1 MQNNFTLTENGIN
14 SLLNISQINTEINL
28 DIYLQLI
35 QYKLLSEKHNLFQC
49 TLKDDTNI
57 YDKFILKSKK
67 ELNTNNII
75 HIIKIK
81 ITITGE
87 KKYFNCLIYENLEI
101 NVYINRL
108 NKQKYE
114 QEKKEKEQKEQKEQ
128 EELKKKKIEEE
139 VLRKKKKEEDEL
151 KKKKIEEELK
161 RKKIEEE
168 ELKKKKMEEEEELNK
183 VTKLILYN
191 RRYTAEKPRY
201 NFKWEKGN
209 LKYTNFKQKLNDIN
223 NIIEKEENNY
233 ILESDK
239 PDEKDKEK
247 DKEKEKGEDN
257 KKVEEIIEIEV
268 KVKN

>member
-1 MQNNFTLTENGIN
+1 M
-14 SLLNISQINTEINL
+14 
-28 DIYLQLI
+28 
-35 QYKLLSEKHNLFQC
+35 
-49 TLKDDTNI
+49 
-57 YDKFILKSKK
+57 
-67 ELNTNNII
+67 
-75 HIIKIK
+75 
-81 ITITGE
+81 
-87 KKYFNCLIYENLEI
+87 
-101 NVYINRL
+101 
-108 NKQKYE
+108 
-114 QEKKEKEQKEQKEQ
+114 
-128 EELKKKKIEEE
+128 
-139 VLRKKKKEEDEL
+139 
-151 KKKKIEEELK
+151 EEELK

-257 KKVEEIIEIEV
+257 KKVEEIIEIEN
-268 KVKN
+268 KEEEKQDKDENEDKKEIEDIFKGINIEELFKIN

>member
-151 KKKKIEEELK
+151 KKKKMEEELK

-168 ELKKKKMEEEEELNK
+168 EIKN
-183 VTKLILYN
+183 
-191 RRYTAEKPRY
+191 
-201 NFKWEKGN
+201 N
-209 LKYTNFKQKLNDIN
+209 L
-223 NIIEKEENNY
+223 
-233 ILESDK
+233 
-239 PDEKDKEK
+239 
-247 DKEKEKGEDN
+247 
-257 KKVEEIIEIEV
+257 
-268 KVKN
+268 

>member
-128 EELKKKKIEEE
+128 EELKKKEDRRRSIKKKEKGRRRIKKEKDG
-139 VLRKKKKEEDEL
+139 RRIKKKK
-151 KKKKIEEELK
+151 
-161 RKKIEEE
+161 
-168 ELKKKKMEEEEELNK
+168 
-183 VTKLILYN
+183 N
-191 RRYTAEKPRY
+191 RRRRIK
-201 NFKWEKGN
+201 
-209 LKYTNFKQKLNDIN
+209 
-223 NIIEKEENNY
+223 KEENGRRRR
-233 ILESDK
+233 IK
-239 PDEKDKEK
+239 
-247 DKEKEKGEDN
+247 
-257 KKVEEIIEIEV
+257 
-268 KVKN
+268 